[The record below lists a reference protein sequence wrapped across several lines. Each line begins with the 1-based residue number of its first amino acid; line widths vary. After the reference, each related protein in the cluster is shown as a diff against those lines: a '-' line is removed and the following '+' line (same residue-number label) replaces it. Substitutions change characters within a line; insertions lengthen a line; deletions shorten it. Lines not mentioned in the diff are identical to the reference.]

1 MNHHWMCFS
10 LQVEWKRC
18 AFAWLYVPSC
28 QKKKKSICSA
38 ASRAVCAFAETG
50 DFRVR
55 GHEESL
61 YIIGATVTA
70 DLWPD
75 GVEKS

>member
-1 MNHHWMCFS
+1 MFRH
-10 LQVEWKRC
+10 V
-18 AFAWLYVPSC
+18 
-28 QKKKKSICSA
+28 KKKKSICSA

-55 GHEESL
+55 GHEESP

-70 DLWPD
+70 DLCWPD